1 MTEKPIVGVR
11 LNPASTTRTGV
22 DCWIIDYMDS
32 PGRTLCYAFPKTAL
46 FYRAAE
52 YGIDLSDGATLL
64 DCVMHEHYIE
74 MHDQHPKFV
83 YNTDEA
89 TAREEYL
96 RRVQAVKPHIGH
108 TDPKGLLSAVIEEH
122 KRLVDAGHYDELH
135 NNHRETVSSVRA
147 HRIRALGNGEP
158 V

>member
-11 LNPASTTRTGV
+11 LNPANMNKMGV
-22 DCWIIDYMDS
+22 GCWIIDYMDS
-32 PGRTLCYAFPKTAL
+32 PKNMLCYAFPETAL

-74 MHDQHPKFV
+74 MHHHHPNFV
-83 YNTDEA
+83 YNTEEA

-96 RRVQAVKPHIGH
+96 KRVQMVKPHVGH

-122 KRLVDAGHYDELH
+122 KKLVDAGHYDELH
-135 NNHRETVSSVRA
+135 SNHRKMVSSVRA
-147 HRIRALGNGEP
+147 YRIRALGNGEP